1 MIAALSRKWK
11 MGGTGIVY
19 DEVYLAHETGFH
31 PENRERLRRAVEH
44 LKKVGLWEKVKH
56 IEPREATVEELSFVH
71 SKKYI
76 EDVKR
81 FCLSGG
87 GHLDADTVAC
97 ERSYEAALYA
107 VGGVLK
113 AADAVMEGEVANAFC
128 LLRPP
133 GHHALPDRAMGFC
146 LFNNI
151 AIAAKYLQRH
161 HSIGKIAVI
170 DWDVHHGNGT
180 EYIFRSDPTVFYFS
194 IHRFPFYPGTGSEHE
209 RGEGEGEGKTLNIP
223 FTGWEGR
230 EVVLKKFD
238 EAVLGPVAEFEPEF
252 VLVSSGFDAFE
263 RDPIGGLGLKIED
276 YRHLTDTVCE
286 LASRTA
292 EGRIVSTLEGG
303 YSLEGLPLMI
313 EQHIE
318 GLLAAGT

>member
-1 MIAALSRKWK
+1 
-11 MGGTGIVY
+11 MGGTGLVF

-31 PENRERLRRAVEH
+31 PENRERLRRTVEH
-44 LKKVGLWEKVKH
+44 LKKVGLWERVKRV
-56 IEPREATVEELSFVH
+56 EPRKATVEELCYVH
-71 SKKYI
+71 SKNYI
-76 EDVKR
+76 EDVER
-81 FCLSGG
+81 FCAKGG

-107 VGGVLK
+107 AGGLLQ
-113 AADAVMEGEVANAFC
+113 ASDAVMNGEIANAFC

-151 AIAAKYLQRH
+151 AIAAKYLQKRH
-161 HSIGKIAVI
+161 GIGRVAVI

-223 FTGWEGR
+223 FAGWEGR
-230 EVVLKKFD
+230 DVVIERFD
-238 EAVLGPVAEFEPEF
+238 KAVLGPVAEFAPEF
-252 VLVSSGFDAFE
+252 VLISSGFDAFE
-263 RDPIGGLGLKIED
+263 RDPIGGLGLKVED

-292 EGRIVSTLEGG
+292 KGRVVSTLEGG

-313 EQHIE
+313 EQHVE
-318 GLLAAGT
+318 GLLAAGRKESA